1 MVQFEK
7 ETIARQWQSLD
18 IENDLL
24 SDAARGIGAGS
35 ATDAGRF
42 WRLPTDHPDPIVLA
56 GGIPDDTALPT
67 KDLVESFS
75 KSIESSIN
83 FFHCVHNINYGRF
96 NNI

>member
-42 WRLPTDHPDPIVLA
+42 WRLPTDLSLIHI
-56 GGIPDDTALPT
+56 
-67 KDLVESFS
+67 
-75 KSIESSIN
+75 
-83 FFHCVHNINYGRF
+83 
-96 NNI
+96 

>member
-42 WRLPTDHPDPIVLA
+42 LSLIHI
-56 GGIPDDTALPT
+56 
-67 KDLVESFS
+67 
-75 KSIESSIN
+75 
-83 FFHCVHNINYGRF
+83 
-96 NNI
+96 